1 MTWFIELQNEFNE
14 SRLFKISTIY
24 ILNWIDNLTSWHSL
38 CFLLYSLSY
47 SLLHFL
53 SYFSSYFHHISHY
66 IFYHISHQS
75 LYQIF
80 YEIDCKIDCKKKIW
94 KKEKKYTIFSNKNW
108 VQATQLDLKLSLSWR
123 KSIQSQL
130 ELKIELS
137 WFLSTQLNS
146 NLMTNL
152 VYIELNSQ
160 SLMMIT
166 QIIA

>member
-1 MTWFIELQNEFNE
+1 MTITRLMTWFIELQNKFNE

-80 YEIDCKIDCKKKIW
+80 YEIDCKIDCKKKF
-94 KKEKKYTIFSNKNW
+94 EKK
-108 VQATQLDLKLSLSWR
+108 R
-123 KSIQSQL
+123 KSIL
-130 ELKIELS
+130 YLVTKIE
-137 WFLSTQLNS
+137 FKQLNS
-146 NLMTNL
+146 ISNWAWVEESQFN
-152 VYIELNSQ
+152 LNSN
-160 SLMMIT
+160 SKLS
-166 QIIA
+166 